1 MPWKEQLIM
10 GQKIEFVESVEKGEP
25 IAKACRRFGISRV
38 TGHKWMD
45 RFREQGYEGLDEESR
60 RPKGTPLGTAEDVVM
75 AVLQARESYPR
86 WGPRKLVEV
95 LRRKFR
101 DKTPSSRTIARVLRK
116 ANKIQSRKRLRP
128 LNVVERAPQVEAH
141 HPNDVW
147 TVDFKGWWR
156 TQDGDR
162 CDPLTVRDAKSRFV
176 LAVIICKPDI
186 KSVRAVFAELFR
198 KYGVPRFI
206 QCDNGVP
213 FIAVRARAGLTSLSA
228 WWISLGIALMR
239 SRMGCPQDNGGHER
253 MHRDVRA
260 DVQSTPAA
268 NIVAQQRAL
277 DKWRHQF
284 NSVRPHEALK
294 GKTPSAIYTV
304 PTKRK
309 FTRKTAVYPIDRE
322 LVFVSSKGIVRFRG
336 TSYFLSLAV
345 AGFEVALELIDGL
358 RIRAWF
364 YQVDLGTIDIEPDV
378 DDVVY
383 ANFRPHKKL
392 RPSQIA

>member
-1 MPWKEQLIM
+1 
-10 GQKIEFVESVEKGEP
+10 
-25 IAKACRRFGISRV
+25 
-38 TGHKWMD
+38 
-45 RFREQGYEGLDEESR
+45 
-60 RPKGTPLGTAEDVVM
+60 
-75 AVLQARESYPR
+75 
-86 WGPRKLVEV
+86 
-95 LRRKFR
+95 
-101 DKTPSSRTIARVLRK
+101 
-116 ANKIQSRKRLRP
+116 
-128 LNVVERAPQVEAH
+128 
-141 HPNDVW
+141 
-147 TVDFKGWWR
+147 
-156 TQDGDR
+156 
-162 CDPLTVRDAKSRFV
+162 

-186 KSVRAVFAELFR
+186 KSVRAVLAELFR
-198 KYGVPRFI
+198 NYGVPRFI

-345 AGFEVALELIDGL
+345 AGCILPTKCKLHKNQHESTHLLKSVNDVLSFSFCTRVARFFALCLACG
-358 RIRAWF
+358 AK
-364 YQVDLGTIDIEPDV
+364 V
-378 DDVVY
+378 
-383 ANFRPHKKL
+383 
-392 RPSQIA
+392 